1 MRVVVASIALSLPLV
16 LPFGVAPLL
25 TRPASSTVFDRPAAR
40 ASRAGRIRA
49 IAELVRNDAPPSLSN
64 ALPDCP
70 PTVWDA
76 DELDIAYWQE
86 KYSSEEAR
94 TCPIE
99 VVATDAANALGEA
112 YFRDRKDEF
121 ADLLAKH
128 GTIWFKGFDLMK
140 DPTGFRSFWESLEL
154 DPCLDPI
161 HTSGLRKF
169 LSKGDGVYEEVN
181 KQALSKHYIGLHNE
195 STFKKTAKSGAFVCF
210 KPATVSG
217 GEFLIADG
225 EAIFRDLDPKIL
237 QTLIDR
243 QVRISVSNLD
253 LDVLG
258 PLPEDLKKQ
267 AMDKVGEMV
276 DASVAPKF
284 DMDLDMIWGTDGKDL
299 RLQAIEHAQ
308 SPVNRHPES
317 KRPVWFCNLHNH
329 ARFLRDRRPCSVPEV
344 GMTDVYFGDL
354 SIIPGDILNHV
365 KEVCER
371 NIVRVPMEP
380 GDVLLCDNYRVLH
393 GRDIFEGER
402 LHAVSWFGDE
412 ELTETQ
418 DGKPGDLL
426 NSFINNFVVGQ

>member
-1 MRVVVASIALSLPLV
+1 MIRLIALCISLPHV
-16 LPFGVAPLL
+16 LPLGVSPL
-25 TRPASSTVFDRPAAR
+25 R
-40 ASRAGRIRA
+40 ASRVSRSGPLRA
-49 IAELVRNDAPPSLSN
+49 VAELIRNDASPSLAG

-76 DELDIAYWQE
+76 DDLDVEYWQK
-86 KYSSEEAR
+86 KYSSESSRA
-94 TCPIE
+94 CPIE
-99 VVATDAANALGEA
+99 LVATDAANAQGEA
-112 YFRDRKDEF
+112 YFRERKDEF
-121 ADLLAKH
+121 AALLAEH
-128 GTIWFKGFDLMK
+128 GTIWFKDFELMK
-140 DPTGFRSFWESLEL
+140 DPVGFRKFWEALEL

-225 EAIFRDLDPKIL
+225 EAIFRDLDPEVIK
-237 QTLIDR
+237 TLIER
-243 QVRISVSNLD
+243 KVRISVSNLD

-258 PLPEDLKKQ
+258 PLPEELKKQ
-267 AMDKVGEMV
+267 AMGKVGEIV
-276 DASVAPKF
+276 DAKIAPKF
-284 DMDLDMIWGTDGKDL
+284 DMDLDMIWGTDGKEM

-308 SPVNRHPES
+308 SPVNRHPIS
-317 KRPVWFCNLHNH
+317 KRPVWFCNMHNH
-329 ARFLRDRRPCSVPEV
+329 ARFLRDRRPCRVPEV

-354 SIIPGDILNHV
+354 SIIPGDMLAHV
-365 KEVCER
+365 NEVCER
-371 NIVRVPMEP
+371 NIVRVPMQP

-393 GRDIFEGER
+393 GRDIFEGDR
-402 LHAVSWFGDE
+402 LHAVSWFGDDALE
-412 ELTETQ
+412 ESQ